1 MCLVI
6 RDCFQ
11 DYSSYVVETLYSA
24 VLLWRALISV
34 VVVGAVLSFD
44 QEWTETPKRSPCGD
58 RKLVPA
64 SPVCNSRISQEFG
77 KSSHIECWP
86 LAAQLPWSPS
96 SLPSAVS
103 AQ

>member
-77 KSSHIECWP
+77 TSSHIECWP
-86 LAAQLPWSPS
+86 LAAQLPWSQS
-96 SLPSAVS
+96 SLPSAFS